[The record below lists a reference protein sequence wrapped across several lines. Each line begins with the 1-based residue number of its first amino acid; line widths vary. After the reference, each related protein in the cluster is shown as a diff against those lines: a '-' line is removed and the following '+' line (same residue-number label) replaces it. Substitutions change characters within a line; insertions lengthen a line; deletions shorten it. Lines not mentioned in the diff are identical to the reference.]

1 MSTYDLL
8 AAHAAALEAAGIRS
22 TIYIHN
28 LSEQFSLY
36 QAARAR
42 LAMVSAPMYGASA
55 QLISGA
61 RRRVENRW
69 DGVLL
74 ALSIYDAATTKLFA
88 DTSVSGALDEALLEA
103 PSIMATVQ
111 MEAPRR
117 DEVSPAYD
125 SDYAVSFKDAPE
137 EPEEKKPEPKPT
149 HFATIATPDVI
160 AAAMAQ
166 LRDLPDRVSDWPDPA
181 GLLADVKPA
190 PAGDYHLIEM
200 DDRTVIVNDAGD
212 VVADDSE
219 VPF

>member
-1 MSTYDLL
+1 MSTFELL
-8 AAHAAALEAAGIRS
+8 SSHAAAFEAAGRS
-22 TIYIHN
+22 GIFVHN
-28 LSEQFSLY
+28 LSEQLGLY

-42 LAMVSAPMYGASA
+42 LAMVRDHMYGASA

-74 ALSIYDAATTKLFA
+74 ALSIYDAATTKFFA
-88 DTSVSGALDEALLEA
+88 DTSVSAALDEALLDA

-125 SDYAVSFKDAPE
+125 PDYTVSFKDAPE
-137 EPEEKKPEPKPT
+137 EKKPEPRPAGHAVLT
-149 HFATIATPDVI
+149 LQDCID
-160 AAAMAQ
+160 AARAQ
-166 LRDLPDRVSDWPDPA
+166 LHDLPDRVSDWPDPA

-190 PAGDYHLIEM
+190 RGDFLTER
-200 DDRTVIVNDAGD
+200 DGRPVIVNDAGTIICD
-212 VVADDSE
+212 GAE

>member
-42 LAMVSAPMYGASA
+42 LAMVSVPMYGASA

-69 DGVLL
+69 DDVLL
-74 ALSIYDAATTKLFA
+74 ALSIYDAATTKFFA
-88 DTSVSGALDEALLEA
+88 DTSVSAALDEALLDA
-103 PSIMATVQ
+103 PSIMVTVQ

-125 SDYAVSFKDAPE
+125 PDYTVKFKDAPE
-137 EPEEKKPEPKPT
+137 EKKPESEPAPGL
-149 HFATIATPDVI
+149 AVLSQEDVV

-166 LRDLPDRVSDWPDPA
+166 LRNLPDRVSDWPDPA

-190 PAGDYHLIEM
+190 SGDALIEL
-200 DDRTVIVNDAGD
+200 DGRPVIVSESGEIVCDGA
-212 VVADDSE
+212 E